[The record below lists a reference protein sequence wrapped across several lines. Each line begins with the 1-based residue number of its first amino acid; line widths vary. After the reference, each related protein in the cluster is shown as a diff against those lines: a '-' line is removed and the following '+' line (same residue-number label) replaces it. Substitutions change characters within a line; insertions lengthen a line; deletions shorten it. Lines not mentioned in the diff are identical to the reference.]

1 MINNS
6 PSKIDLIPII
16 LSGGIGSRLWPLSR
30 SSFPKQYLRL
40 NEDSEN
46 TLLQETYI
54 RLKGLKN
61 LNDPIIV
68 CNEEQR
74 FIAAEQM
81 RQINVE
87 PIKILLE
94 PFGKN
99 TAPAITLAALIA
111 LEIENDPV
119 LLILSADHKIEKRE
133 SFKKAIEEGLIFA
146 QNGRLVT
153 FGIEPNSP
161 KTGYGYIES
170 EEEISDEVNFS
181 KIKRFVEKPNK
192 YLAEK
197 FINNK
202 SFSWNSG
209 IFLFKASTILN
220 ELLKFEPE
228 IVSICKK
235 SLTDNLL
242 DLNFRRIDKELFK
255 SCPSKSIDVAI
266 LEKTNLGTVIKLDAG
281 WDDLGSWKSIC
292 DNSNKDHNQNIL
304 KGKTF
309 AKNVKNSYLRSEN
322 RLIVGLGLE
331 NLLVIETDDTVLVA
345 NKDSLI
351 LMKELIEDLERENFE
366 EIKVNKKVHRPWGQ
380 FTSLIKEEN
389 WQVKRLRINPNE
401 SLSLQKHNFRAENWI
416 IVKGIAKVEINEKIC
431 FLSPNE
437 SIYIP
442 KGAKHRLSNTYKT
455 PLEIIEVQI
464 GTYLGEDDIIR
475 FDDKY
480 KRKDF

>member
-1 MINNS
+1 MIKNS

-46 TLLQETYI
+46 TLLQETFI
-54 RLKGLKN
+54 RIKGLKN

-111 LEIENDPV
+111 SEIKNDPI
-119 LLILSADHKIEKRE
+119 LLILSADHKIEKSE

-153 FGIEPNSP
+153 FGIQPNSP
-161 KTGYGYIES
+161 ETGYGYIES
-170 EEEISDEVNFS
+170 EERISGEVNS
-181 KIKRFVEKPNK
+181 SNIKSFIEKPNK
-192 YLAEK
+192 DLAEK
-197 FINNK
+197 FLNNK

-228 IVSICKK
+228 IVSICKS
-235 SLTDNLL
+235 SLTNNLL

-255 SCPSKSIDVAI
+255 SCHSKSIDVAV
-266 LEKTNLGTVIKLDAG
+266 LDKTNLGTVIKLDAG

-292 DNSNKDHNQNIL
+292 DNSNKDNNQNIL

-345 NKDSLI
+345 NKDSLSS
-351 LMKELIEDLERENFE
+351 MKELIEDLERENFE
-366 EIKVNKKVHRPWGQ
+366 EIKVNKKVHRPWGH
-380 FTSLIKEEN
+380 FISLIKEEN

-401 SLSLQKHNFRAENWI
+401 SLSLQMHNFRAENWI
-416 IVKGIAKVEINEKIC
+416 VVKGIAKVQIDEKIC
-431 FLSPNE
+431 FLNPNE

-442 KGAKHRLSNTYKT
+442 KGAKHRLSNTDKT

-475 FDDKY
+475 FKDKY

>member
-1 MINNS
+1 MNKNYL
-6 PSKIDLIPII
+6 SKINIIPII
-16 LSGGIGSRLWPLSR
+16 LSGGVGSRLWPLSR
-30 SSFPKQYLRL
+30 SSFPKQFLRL
-40 NEDSEN
+40 DEDCEN
-46 TLLQETYI
+46 TLLQETFI

-61 LNDPIIV
+61 LNNPIIV

-81 RQINVE
+81 RQINVD
-87 PIKILLE
+87 PVKILLE

-111 LEIENDPV
+111 SEIKNDPI
-119 LLILSADHKIEKRE
+119 LLILSADHKIEKSE
-133 SFKKAIEEGLIFA
+133 SFKKAIEEGLTFA

-153 FGIEPNSP
+153 FGIQPNSP
-161 KTGYGYIES
+161 ETGYGYIES
-170 EEEISDEVNFS
+170 EQEISDEVNFS
-181 KIKRFVEKPNK
+181 NIKRFVEKPNK
-192 YLAEK
+192 DLAEK
-197 FINNK
+197 FLNNK

-228 IVSICKK
+228 IVSICKS
-235 SLTDNLL
+235 SLTNNLL
-242 DLNFRRIDKELFK
+242 DLNFRRIDKEFFK
-255 SCPSKSIDVAI
+255 SCPNKSIDVAV
-266 LEKTNLGTVIKLDAG
+266 LEKTTLGTVIKLDAG

-292 DNSNKDHNQNIL
+292 DNSNKDNNQNIL

-309 AKNVKNSYLRSEN
+309 AKHVKNSYLRSEN

-331 NLLVIETDDTVLVA
+331 NLVVIETDDTVLVA
-345 NKDSLI
+345 NKDALTS
-351 LMKELIEDLERENFE
+351 MKELIEDLEKENFE

-401 SLSLQKHNFRAENWI
+401 SLSLQMHKFRAEHWI
-416 IVKGIAKVEINEKIC
+416 VVKGIAKVQIDEKIC
-431 FLSPNE
+431 FLNPNE

-442 KGAKHRLSNTYKT
+442 KGAKHRLSNTDKT

-475 FDDKY
+475 FKDKY

>member
-1 MINNS
+1 MLNNS
-6 PSKIDLIPII
+6 SSKINLIPII
-16 LSGGIGSRLWPLSR
+16 LSGGVGSRLWPLSR
-30 SSFPKQYLRL
+30 SSFPKQYLSL
-40 NEDSEN
+40 DEESEN

-54 RLKGLKN
+54 RLNGLKN
-61 LNDPIIV
+61 LDDPIIV

-81 RQINVE
+81 RQINVD

-111 LEIENDPV
+111 SEIKNDPL
-119 LLILSADHKIEKRE
+119 LLILSADHKIEKKE
-133 SFKKAIEEGLIFA
+133 SFKRAIEDGLIFA

-153 FGIEPNSP
+153 FGIKPNTP
-161 KTGYGYIES
+161 ETGYGYIES
-170 EEEISDEVNFS
+170 IEEISDEVNFS
-181 KIKRFVEKPNK
+181 NIKSFVEKPNK
-192 YLAEK
+192 TLAEK
-197 FINNK
+197 FLNNK
-202 SFSWNSG
+202 RFSWNSG
-209 IFLFKASTILN
+209 IFLFKASTILS
-220 ELLKFEPE
+220 ELSKFEPK
-228 IVSICKK
+228 ILNICKR
-235 SLTDNLL
+235 SLTKNLL
-242 DLNFRRIDKELFK
+242 DLNFRRIDEKIFQ
-255 SCPSKSIDVAI
+255 SCPNKSIDVAV
-266 LEKTNLGTVIKLDAG
+266 LEKTNLGTVINLDAG
-281 WDDLGSWKSIC
+281 WDDLGSWKSIY

-304 KGKTF
+304 RGKTF

-322 RLIVGLGLE
+322 RLVVGLGID
-331 NLLVIETDDTVLVA
+331 NLLVVETDDTVLVA

-351 LMKELIEDLERENFE
+351 SMKELISDLEKENFE
-366 EIKVNKKVHRPWGQ
+366 EIKINKKVHRPWGH

-401 SLSLQKHNFRAENWI
+401 SLSLQMHKFRAENWI
-416 IVKGIAKVEINEKIC
+416 VVKGIAKVQINEKIY
-431 FLSPNE
+431 FLNPNE

-442 KGAKHRLSNTYKT
+442 KGAKHRLSNISKT

-475 FDDKY
+475 FEDKY

>member
-1 MINNS
+1 MLQNS
-6 PSKIDLIPII
+6 SSKLNLIPII
-16 LSGGIGSRLWPLSR
+16 LSGGVGSRLWPLSR

-61 LNDPIIV
+61 LNNPIIV

-81 RQINVE
+81 RQIEVE

-99 TAPAITLAALIA
+99 TAPAITLAALVA
-111 LEIENDPV
+111 SEIEYDPI

-133 SFKKAIEEGLIFA
+133 NFKKAIEEGLNFA

-153 FGIEPNSP
+153 FGIQPNSP
-161 KTGYGYIES
+161 ETGYGYIES
-170 EEEISDEVNFS
+170 EQEISEKVNFS
-181 KIKRFVEKPNK
+181 NIKRFVEKPNK
-192 YLAEK
+192 DLAKK
-197 FINNK
+197 FLNNK

-228 IVSICKK
+228 IVSICKS
-235 SLTDNLL
+235 SLKKNLL
-242 DLNFRRIDKELFK
+242 DLNFRRIDKEFFK
-255 SCPSKSIDVAI
+255 SCPSKSIDVAV
-266 LEKTNLGTVIKLDAG
+266 LEKTNLGTVINLDAG

-292 DNSNKDHNQNIL
+292 DNSNKDNNQNIL

-309 AKNVKNSYLRSEN
+309 AKNVKNSYLRSES

-345 NKDSLI
+345 NKDSLTS
-351 LMKELIEDLERENFE
+351 MKELIADLERENFD
-366 EIKVNKKVHRPWGQ
+366 EIKVNKKVHRPWGH

-401 SLSLQKHNFRAENWI
+401 SLSLQMHNFRAENWI
-416 IVKGIAKVEINEKIC
+416 VVKGIAKVEINEIIC
-431 FLSPNE
+431 FLNPNE

-442 KGAKHRLSNTYKT
+442 KGAKHRLSNTHDT

-475 FDDKY
+475 FKDKY
-480 KRKDF
+480 KRKDY

>member
-1 MINNS
+1 LINNS

-40 NEDSEN
+40 NEDSKN

-61 LNDPIIV
+61 LNDPIII

-99 TAPAITLAALIA
+99 TAPAIALAALIA
-111 LEIENDPV
+111 SEIENDPI
-119 LLILSADHKIEKRE
+119 LLILSADHKIEKKE
-133 SFKKAIEEGLIFA
+133 SFKKAIEEGLTFA

-153 FGIEPNSP
+153 FGIQPNSP
-161 KTGYGYIES
+161 ETGYGYIES
-170 EEEISDEVNFS
+170 EQEISDEVNFS
-181 KIKRFVEKPNK
+181 NIKRFVEKPNK
-192 YLAEK
+192 DLAEQ
-197 FINNK
+197 FLNNK

-228 IVSICKK
+228 IVSICKS
-235 SLTDNLL
+235 SLTNNLL

-255 SCPSKSIDVAI
+255 SCPNKSIDVAV
-266 LEKTNLGTVIKLDAG
+266 LEKTNLGTVINLDAG
-281 WDDLGSWKSIC
+281 WDDLGSWKSIY
-292 DNSNKDHNQNIL
+292 DNSTKDNNQNIL

-345 NKDSLI
+345 NKDSLSS
-351 LMKELIEDLERENFE
+351 MKELIADLERENFD
-366 EIKVNKKVHRPWGQ
+366 EIKVNKKVHRPWGH

-401 SLSLQKHNFRAENWI
+401 SLSLQMHNFRAENWI
-416 IVKGIAKVEINEKIC
+416 VVKGIAKVEINEKIC
-431 FLSPNE
+431 FLNPNE

-475 FDDKY
+475 FKDKY

>member
-1 MINNS
+1 LIKDS
-6 PSKIDLIPII
+6 LSKINLIPII

-30 SSFPKQYLRL
+30 SSFPKQYLKL

-61 LNDPIIV
+61 LNSPIIV

-99 TAPAITLAALIA
+99 TAPAITLASLIA
-111 LEIENDPV
+111 SEIENDPI

-133 SFKKAIEEGLIFA
+133 SFKKAIEDGLIFA

-153 FGIEPNSP
+153 FGIQPNSP
-161 KTGYGYIES
+161 ETGYGYIES
-170 EEEISDEVNFS
+170 EREISDEVNFS
-181 KIKRFVEKPNK
+181 NIKRFVEKPNK
-192 YLAEK
+192 DLAKK
-197 FINNK
+197 FLNNK

-228 IVSICKK
+228 IVSICKS
-235 SLTDNLL
+235 SLTKNLL
-242 DLNFRRIDKELFK
+242 DLNFRRIDKECFK
-255 SCPSKSIDVAI
+255 LCPNKSIDVAV

-292 DNSNKDHNQNIL
+292 DNSNKDNNQNIL

-345 NKDSLI
+345 NKDSLTS
-351 LMKELIEDLERENFE
+351 MKELIEDLERENFE
-366 EIKVNKKVHRPWGQ
+366 EIKVNKKVHRPWGH

-401 SLSLQKHNFRAENWI
+401 SLSLQMHNFRAENWI
-416 IVKGIAKVEINEKIC
+416 VVKGIAKVQVDEKIC
-431 FLSPNE
+431 FLNPNE

-442 KGAKHRLSNTYKT
+442 KGAKHRLSNTNKNA
-455 PLEIIEVQI
+455 LEIIEVQI

-475 FDDKY
+475 FKDKY